1 MHASTAFL
9 FFSSYFIYIM
19 RLTKKE
25 IEKQL
30 VFMVIQKAKNY
41 QEVGVDWIRQ
51 NDLIR
56 GLN

>member
-1 MHASTAFL
+1 
-9 FFSSYFIYIM
+9 M
-19 RLTKKE
+19 RLTRKE

-41 QEVGVDWIRQ
+41 QEVGVNWIRQ

>member
-1 MHASTAFL
+1 M
-9 FFSSYFIYIM
+9 
-19 RLTKKE
+19 KKE

-56 GLN
+56 GLNRTIKIVEKTCG

>member
-9 FFSSYFIYIM
+9 FFSNYFISIL
-19 RLTKKE
+19 RLTEKE
-25 IEKQL
+25 IEKHL
-30 VFMVIQKAKNY
+30 LFRVIQKVKNY

-56 GLN
+56 WLN